1 MAVRQEVLDR
11 SRLGRL
17 LINRGLLNERQLS
30 EALQLHQKTGQR
42 LGEILTS
49 SGVITEKELSRTLKH
64 QQRHRYAAAF
74 VAMAVAPFQTSVAM
88 AAGATGAMPIPKTA
102 SSFEASGRMQALDD
116 EAMAGVGAQ
125 GLQEDYQLLASLT
138 STRTDDIRPNRP
150 NSQAGS
156 DDLPEGVKVL
166 GTLGKIFFPLANVLD
181 AEIEIEGVY
190 FDPSRIKPL
199 FTEDGA
205 FNINLPA
212 RIERLSFIDIRPA
225 GTHGATMGSMHF
237 EGIQFS
243 ENSSLVIRPH

>member
-102 SSFEASGRMQALDD
+102 SSEASGRMQALDD

-125 GLQEDYQLLASLT
+125 GLQEDYQLLASLA
-138 STRTDDIRPNRP
+138 STRTEDMRPNRSS
-150 NSQAGS
+150 SQIS
-156 DDLPEGVKVL
+156 RDDLPEGVKVM

-199 FTEDGA
+199 ITEDGA

-243 ENSSLVIRPH
+243 ENSSLVIRPR

>member
-17 LINRGLLNERQLS
+17 LINRGLLNEQQLNS
-30 EALQLHQKTGQR
+30 ALQRHQETGQR

-49 SGVITEKELSRTLKH
+49 SGLITEKELSRTLRH

-74 VAMAVAPFQTSVAM
+74 VAMAVAPLQPVIAF
-88 AAGATGAMPIPKTA
+88 AAGPAGAMPIPKTA
-102 SSFEASGRMQALDD
+102 NSFETSRGLQALDD
-116 EAMAGVGAQ
+116 EALANVGAQ
-125 GLQEDYQLLASLT
+125 GIDEDRQLLASLAG
-138 STRTDDIRPNRP
+138 TRTEDMRPARQD
-150 NSQAGS
+150 SKIS
-156 DDLPEGVKVL
+156 KDDLPESLQVM

-181 AEIEIEGVY
+181 AEVEIEGVY

-199 FTEDGA
+199 ITEDGG
-205 FNINLPA
+205 FRINLPS

-225 GTHGATMGSMHF
+225 GTNGATMGSMHF

-243 ENSSLVIRPH
+243 ENSSLVIRPR